1 MVEPKKRGRKKM
13 AAPVEASTEAPVKQ
27 KYAPGAHPNSLAALT
42 YHEGRPPMYGQKKV
56 GHELLTT
63 DDAWG
68 GVLLLAAELGSLRT
82 KGGETIPNV
91 SDLLQKL
98 GLAIAEPGIKDKL
111 VRLLAPVF
119 KRVEE
124 NQRIN

>member
-1 MVEPKKRGRKKM
+1 M
-13 AAPVEASTEAPVKQ
+13 AAPVEASSEAPVKE
-27 KYAPGAHPNSLAALT
+27 KYAPGGHPNSLAALT